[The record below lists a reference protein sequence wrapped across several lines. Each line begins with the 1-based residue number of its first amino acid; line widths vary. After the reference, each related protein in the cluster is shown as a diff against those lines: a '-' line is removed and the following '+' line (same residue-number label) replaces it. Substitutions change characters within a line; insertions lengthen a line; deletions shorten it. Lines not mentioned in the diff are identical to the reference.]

1 MMLVQDIQD
10 HCVFT
15 LPPVVDMKNVTDI
28 ADGLKQSVQS
38 SSLVIDASAL
48 EVIGTCG
55 LQVLIAAARS
65 MAERRAAFSVTHPP
79 ETLRA
84 ACRICGLMD
93 EYETWTSTAT
103 QGVA

>member
-1 MMLVQDIQD
+1 MIPVQDIQD
-10 HCVFT
+10 HCVFA
-15 LPPVVDMKNVTDI
+15 LPPVVDMRNIADI
-28 ADGLKQSVQS
+28 AAGLKQAVQS

-55 LQVLIAAARS
+55 LQVLIAASRS

-79 ETLRA
+79 EALIA

-93 EYETWTSTAT
+93 EFEIWTAAAAK
-103 QGVA
+103 GEA